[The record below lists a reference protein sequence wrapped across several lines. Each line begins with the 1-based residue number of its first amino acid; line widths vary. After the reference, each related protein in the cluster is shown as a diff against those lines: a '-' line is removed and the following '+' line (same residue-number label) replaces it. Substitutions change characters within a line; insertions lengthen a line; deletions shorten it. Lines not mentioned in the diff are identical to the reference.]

1 MGAVKRP
8 KPQGRKRGLRVPAV
22 RRDHWVTVRTMIMSV
37 HGPGDRLA
45 TVVIGRRGARGYVV
59 VAQAHPDDVTSMGE
73 VFDTH
78 AHAIIAEKATSLAQ
92 AKRLGDAWAR
102 KFQKGLVLAPCAC
115 EAMVEAPR
123 TRLEHRPDLH
133 GYVNVEP
140 VALLPARGMTGGS
153 DGGHKVTRIIA
164 RMESDLEPL
173 DLDLDFTA
181 GELAN
186 LQRKDVPRR
195 EIDRP

>member
-37 HGPGDRLA
+37 HGPGNRLA

-59 VAQAHPDDVTSMGE
+59 VAQAHSDDVTSMGE

-102 KFQKGLVLAPCAC
+102 KFRKGLVLAPCAC
-115 EAMVEAPR
+115 EAMVEA
-123 TRLEHRPDLH
+123 RPPM
-133 GYVNVEP
+133 GTAAVP
-140 VALLPARGMTGGS
+140 LLPARGMT
-153 DGGHKVTRIIA
+153 DGGIIGRLEA
-164 RMESDLEPL
+164 LAAKQYPMRKSDLDLEPL